1 VLIQGIKIN
10 PIAIAQQ
17 RGKALKE
24 NNEFIAK
31 VVIFLDQ
38 E

>member
-1 VLIQGIKIN
+1 LIQGTKIN
-10 PIAIAQQ
+10 PIALAQQ
-17 RGKALKE
+17 RGKALRD
-24 NNEFIAK
+24 NYEFITK